1 MVGSAVPSL
10 GLFGRRGPDF
20 IENMGELANALK
32 YIPGAK
38 TIVFFSARTTIP
50 PELGRAFA
58 SSNTPVFVVNT
69 QNWIERGGV
78 KQKYLWTEHPLKEFA
93 EASGGRYFSDV
104 TAVEAVSASI
114 QSFSANYYVLG
125 YYVNE
130 AWDGRF
136 HQIRV
141 ETTRPGAKVY
151 AQAGYN
157 NPRPFAE
164 WSEIEKKLNLYD
176 LAFADRPAAPYA
188 LDIPSA
194 VLSCPGAGG
203 TTAVALTA
211 LTVDEKTGVPPG
223 KAEVLAIVFE
233 KGGLAVRALRATTDL
248 TKSAGQTPCFYV
260 ASPLQA
266 GDYEVRFVA
275 RDLETGQAA
284 VGSAALTVPAG
295 AEAGLRFSS
304 PLLIVPGREPH
315 YLKLNWPGRG
325 RGQIDAR
332 GFLSVPSEKRQ
343 PARRP
348 APRRREDDPGG
359 PGGRVPGRGGRA
371 ES

>member
-1 MVGSAVPSL
+1 
-10 GLFGRRGPDF
+10 
-20 IENMGELANALK
+20 MGELANALK

-38 TIVFFSARTTIP
+38 AIVFFSARTTVP

-69 QNWIERGGV
+69 QDWIMKGSV
-78 KQKYLWTEHPLKEFA
+78 KQKYLWTEHPLKAFA
-93 EASGGRYFSDV
+93 ETSGGRYFADV

-130 AWDGRF
+130 AWDGRL
-136 HQIRV
+136 HQIKV

-157 NPRPFAE
+157 NPRPFVE

-176 LAFADRPAAPYA
+176 LTFADRPAAPYA
-188 LDIPSA
+188 LNIPSA

-223 KAEVLAIVFE
+223 KVGGSGDRFREGRPGR
-233 KGGLAVRALRATTDL
+233 KGLESDDRPDEIGRADDL
-248 TKSAGQTPCFYV
+248 LLC
-260 ASPLQA
+260 
-266 GDYEVRFVA
+266 R
-275 RDLETGQAA
+275 
-284 VGSAALTVPAG
+284 VPA
-295 AEAGLRFSS
+295 
-304 PLLIVPGREPH
+304 
-315 YLKLNWPGRG
+315 PGRG
-325 RGQIDAR
+325 LRSHAT
-332 GFLSVPSEKRQ
+332 S
-343 PARRP
+343 
-348 APRRREDDPGG
+348 PGT
-359 PGGRVPGRGGRA
+359 
-371 ES
+371 